1 MSRGVEAAPAT
12 RGARIDRANNDG
24 AVPSA
29 GANGSAVTQ
38 GWNSW
43 TSRNGMQTDML
54 NLQGGLER
62 ENRNNYSESNAMKE
76 LWIIAA
82 VGLAASVATA
92 ESLTIQRNPFI
103 EGGSDITARDG
114 RTVGVVQDNP
124 FIPGRKD
131 VYGLDGHPEATVREN
146 PFIDGRSD
154 VESDDR

>member
-1 MSRGVEAAPAT
+1 
-12 RGARIDRANNDG
+12 
-24 AVPSA
+24 
-29 GANGSAVTQ
+29 
-38 GWNSW
+38 
-43 TSRNGMQTDML
+43 
-54 NLQGGLER
+54 
-62 ENRNNYSESNAMKE
+62 MKE

-82 VGLAASVATA
+82 VGLAASVAA
-92 ESLTIQRNPFI
+92 GESLTIQRNPFI
-103 EGGSDITARDG
+103 EGRSDITTRDG